1 MLSVMKI
8 EPTEIDKFLVVI
20 ILLQQPIKIPNI
32 CITSSQIKQNLPLGK
47 DEQFHRQGTALH
59 LQEAGGR
66 CVDQQ
71 GKNHVAPG
79 TITTKINTI
88 ETGMK
93 SSTIVEREMINWMCN
108 LHWSTVCSF
117 IGAPVGL
124 ACILYVLLSHKKKK
138 DVRGKVVLITGA
150 TSGLGEVILAGRNKE
165 KLQQVKDSLQQQ
177 KVDNAYC
184 PGVIQLD
191 LEKIQTL
198 PEKVEEA
205 VKIFGQI
212 DILINNAGI
221 SYRGV
226 VADTQLDVDVKL
238 MTVNYFAQVALTKAV
253 LSKMLTQGSGCI
265 IGISSVQGKIA
276 IPYRSAYAASKHAFQ
291 AFYDTLRAEIA
302 EDNINVIVISPG
314 YIKTNLSHNAPW
326 TKQQNRAWI
335 QFTVAEQILSAIIWQ
350 KD

>member
-1 MLSVMKI
+1 
-8 EPTEIDKFLVVI
+8 
-20 ILLQQPIKIPNI
+20 
-32 CITSSQIKQNLPLGK
+32 
-47 DEQFHRQGTALH
+47 
-59 LQEAGGR
+59 
-66 CVDQQ
+66 
-71 GKNHVAPG
+71 
-79 TITTKINTI
+79 
-88 ETGMK
+88 
-93 SSTIVEREMINWMCN
+93 MCN

-150 TSGLGEVILAGRNKE
+150 TSGLGEACAGVFYKAGCKVILAGRNKE

-177 KVDNAYC
+177 NVDNAYC

-205 VKIFGQI
+205 VKIFGKI

-302 EDNINVIVISPG
+302 EDKINVIVISPG
-314 YIKTNLSHNAPW
+314 YIKTNLSHNAVCADGSQYGSMDKTTESGMDPVY
-326 TKQQNRAWI
+326 
-335 QFTVAEQILSAIIWQ
+335 VAEQILSAIIWQ
-350 KD
+350 KDDVILAPLLHKLVIFIRTFIPTLYFKIMSMRAKSQRRQYRKDK